1 MGLSRPFWLPPNHRQ
16 GEDPITMTVTDQLER
31 TKKFVPIFRQVNVT
45 FKTMKNCK
53 TPLPV
58 LFVTWFS
65 FNNPTLKKLH
75 DFKEAAASLP

>member
-1 MGLSRPFWLPPNHRQ
+1 MGLSRLFWLPPNHRQ
-16 GEDPITMTVTDQLER
+16 GEGPITMTVTDQLER
-31 TKKFVPIFRQVNVT
+31 TKKFVPIFKQVNVT

-75 DFKEAAASLP
+75 DFKEAVASLP